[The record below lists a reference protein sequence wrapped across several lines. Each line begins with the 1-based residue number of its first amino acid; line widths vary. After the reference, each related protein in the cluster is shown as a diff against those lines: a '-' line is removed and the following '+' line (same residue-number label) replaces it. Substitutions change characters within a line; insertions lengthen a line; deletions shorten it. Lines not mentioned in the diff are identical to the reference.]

1 MQGPM
6 TRSFRVAVLVGSLRK
21 ESFSRKVARALI
33 ARAPASLRCSLLE
46 LGDLAMYNQ
55 DLDANPPMSWERFRQ
70 EIAASDSIL
79 FVTPEY
85 NRSIPGCL
93 KNALDVASR
102 PEGHN
107 AWDGKPA
114 AIVRVTPYQLGAFGA
129 NHALRQALVFLN
141 IPAMQQPE
149 AYIGKAGELFD
160 STDEPNE
167 QTRQLFVRFMASFA
181 EWIGALHGA
190 SGQSFDE
197 FLQQRQQAAAAYVR
211 GDVAPLDRLVA
222 TEGEASFFPP
232 GGGVVTAANTVKAR
246 YDADAKSFGP
256 SGKSDL
262 KAVQSGASGGLAF
275 WTGLQD
281 AEVELAGKKQSMTLR
296 VTEVF
301 ARQNG
306 SWQLIHRH
314 ADMNAEAKKER

>member
-1 MQGPM
+1 
-6 TRSFRVAVLVGSLRK
+6 
-21 ESFSRKVARALI
+21 
-33 ARAPASLRCSLLE
+33 
-46 LGDLAMYNQ
+46 MYNQ
-55 DLDANPPMSWERFRQ
+55 DLDANPPISWKRFRR
-70 EIAASDSIL
+70 EVAASDAIL

-102 PEGHN
+102 PDGHN
-107 AWDGKPA
+107 SWDGKPA
-114 AIVRVTPYQLGAFGA
+114 AIVSVTPYQLGAFGA
-129 NHALRQALVFLN
+129 NHALRQALVFLS

-149 AYIGKAGELFD
+149 AYIGKAEELFD

-167 QTRQLFVRFMASFA
+167 QTAQLFTRFMASFA
-181 EWIGALHGA
+181 EWTGALHGA

-211 GDVAPLDRLVA
+211 GDVAPLDQLVA

-232 GGGVVTAANTVKAR
+232 GGGVVTEADTVKAR
-246 YDADAKSFGP
+246 YDADAKSFG
-256 SGKSDL
+256 SFGKSNL
-262 KAVQSGASGGLAF
+262 KAIQSGASGGLGF

-296 VTEVF
+296 ITEVF
-301 ARQNG
+301 TRQNG

-314 ADMNAEAKKER
+314 ADMNAEARKER